1 MISCTLRRVLGRL
14 AHLLAAGLTIAV
26 LASCGAT
33 GSDQPPPLQ
42 ATPSSG
48 GCSDGQAYQ
57 HATLGYRLCYPN
69 GWVNRDYTAEPGSGG
84 ALSVVAFGP
93 ASAVPT
99 HVPSQAAFNP
109 PLEVRVV
116 AGAKGPVEASLAQN
130 NQVSQVLV
138 AGVSADRV
146 DVTESG
152 PAAGAIFIV
161 LEHQANTYVIEK
173 APGSAYSGEFEAI
186 LKSFAFAAA
195 SG

>member
-1 MISCTLRRVLGRL
+1 VQLFAAAL
-14 AHLLAAGLTIAV
+14 ATAV
-26 LASCGAT
+26 LASCGGTA
-33 GSDQPPPLQ
+33 SDQTPPLQ
-42 ATPSSG
+42 ASPSSG
-48 GCSDGQAYQ
+48 GCSSGQGYQ
-57 HATLGYRLCYPN
+57 HPTLGYHLCFPS

-93 ASAVPT
+93 SSAVPT
-99 HVPSQAAFNP
+99 HVPGQAGFNP

-116 AGAKGPVEASLAQN
+116 AGAKAPVEASLAQT
-130 NQVSQVLV
+130 NQVSQVRV
-138 AGVSADRV
+138 AGVTADRI

-152 PAAGAIFIV
+152 PAAGAVFIV

-173 APGSAYSGEFEAI
+173 APGSAYSGEFETI

>member
-1 MISCTLRRVLGRL
+1 MPRNLVQLISAT
-14 AHLLAAGLTIAV
+14 LLAAA

-48 GCSDGQAYQ
+48 GCTSGQAYQ
-57 HATLGYRLCYPN
+57 HTTLGYRLCYPN
-69 GWVNRDYTAEPGSGG
+69 GWLNRDYTAEPGSGG

-99 HVPSQAAFNP
+99 HVPSQAGFNP
-109 PLEVRVV
+109 PVEVRVV
-116 AGAKGPVEASLAQN
+116 AGAKAAVEASLAQT
-130 NQVSQVLV
+130 NQVTQVVV
-138 AGVSADRV
+138 AGVSADRI

-173 APGSAYSGEFEAI
+173 APGSAYGSEFDAI
-186 LKSFAFAAA
+186 LKSFTFASA